1 VKKLYPLLS
10 VLFLIY
16 WGCIPVPLKIPSDLI
31 VISKD
36 DYEFKYI
43 GERVQFIETYQD
55 ILEFYK
61 SSNPWIDSNGKKM
74 SYKEVVGKK
83 GKLDWI
89 KLEKFPG
96 SYRYYKVT
104 LEDGT
109 ILFNKRYSSSNNPSD
124 NKLRYMSRIHGYIEK
139 VFVLSEYEE
148 IKNKYLNKTIW
159 IKGPKF
165 FSSLQP
171 NPIETYDLFD
181 KWSKVIVDD
190 VIPYDGNGIPPF
202 YFFQLKSMDGSKS
215 GYIQLSK
222 PTGPD
227 RYFDENPFKDDWDD
241 EIINLI
247 KSEKIRVGMTEYQ
260 VRLSWGRPWDI
271 NRTTT
276 SYGSR
281 EQWVYDRPNYDNDY
295 IYFENGICTGI
306 QN

>member
-1 VKKLYPLLS
+1 MFLC
-10 VLFLIY
+10 LFL
-16 WGCIPVPLKIPSDLI
+16 GCVIPLN
-31 VISKD
+31 ISPNLQNITEN
-36 DYEFKYI
+36 DYEFRLI
-43 GERVQFIETYQD
+43 GERVEFVKTYQK
-55 ILEFYK
+55 ILPYYNQSE
-61 SSNPWIDSNGKKM
+61 PWWNSNGRSM
-74 SYKEVVGKK
+74 SYKELVGKQ
-83 GKLDWI
+83 GTLNWI
-89 KLEKFPG
+89 KYEYP
-96 SYRYYKVT
+96 YRWYKIT
-104 LEDGT
+104 LDDGR
-109 ILFNKRYSSSNNPSD
+109 ILYNKRYSKSNHPSD
-124 NKLRYMSRIHGYIEK
+124 NKLRYMSNVHGYIEK

-159 IKGPKF
+159 IKELKF
-165 FSSLQP
+165 YSILKP
-171 NPIETYDLFD
+171 NPVETYDLFD
-181 KWSKVIVDD
+181 KWSEVIVDD
-190 VIPYDGNGIPPF
+190 VIPFDGRGYPPF
-202 YFFQLKSMDGSKS
+202 YFFKLKSKDGTKS

-222 PTGPD
+222 PNGPD